1 MVETFALG
9 DTVQLKAG
17 GPVMVVDDIGK
28 HMAGSTRD
36 EALCSWFE
44 TVKGKRQ
51 RMQDWFEL
59 HSIRK
64 MNPDADSAFIP
75 GSSIM
80 G

>member
-1 MVETFALG
+1 MGETFDLG
-9 DTVQLKAG
+9 DTVQLNAG
-17 GPVMVVDDIGK
+17 GPVMVVDNIGK

-59 HSIRK
+59 HSIK
-64 MNPDADSAFIP
+64 KVNPDVESGFYP